1 MKLPLIPDYLFDSI
15 YHIDI
20 SRLKARGIT
29 LLLAD
34 LDNTLVTY
42 KEKTPTDEVRAW
54 KEGLEQAGITLFLLS
69 NRRKP
74 GRAQRFAQALG
85 IPYEGHAGKPKSG
98 GFHRAMTRMGA
109 KPEQTAIVGDQIF
122 TDIWGGNN
130 AKVMTILVKP
140 IKFGTAFRVARY
152 GVETPFRTRAKRGE
166 DL

>member
-1 MKLPLIPDYLFDSI
+1 MKLPLVPDYLFDSI
-15 YHIDI
+15 YDIDI
-20 SRLKARGIT
+20 PRLRARGIT

-54 KEGLEQAGITLFLLS
+54 KDELEKAGVTLFLLS
-69 NRRKP
+69 NSRKP

-109 KPEQTAIVGDQIF
+109 APEQTAIVGDQIF

-130 AKVMTILVKP
+130 AKVLTILVKP
-140 IKFGTAFRVARY
+140 IQFGTAFRVARY

-166 DL
+166 NL